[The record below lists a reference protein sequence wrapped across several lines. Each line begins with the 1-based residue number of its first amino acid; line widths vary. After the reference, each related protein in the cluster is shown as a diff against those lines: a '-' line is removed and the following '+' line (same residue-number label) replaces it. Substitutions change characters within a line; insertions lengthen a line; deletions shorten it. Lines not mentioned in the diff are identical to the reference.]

1 MVWVGSVSYRAF
13 GSEEVETYEVGFKGG
28 SRDRRARNLLDE
40 AHTFYESRGAFAAQ
54 GAFGIYNEPRAFGL
68 DLTLKY

>member
-1 MVWVGSVSYRAF
+1 MVWVGSVSY
-13 GSEEVETYEVGFKGG
+13 
-28 SRDRRARNLLDE
+28 RARNLLDE